1 MMFVYPMMFT
11 SVMYIYVYIYIYVT
25 VYVYQMHK
33 NYDVYVNMTFFSS
46 AASGV
51 PLERSWDTN
60 SNTSEH
66 MFVQILC
73 MCTYI
78 YILHYILLH
87 IYKLLI
93 YI

>member
-1 MMFVYPMMFT
+1 
-11 SVMYIYVYIYIYVT
+11 
-25 VYVYQMHK
+25 MHK

-93 YI
+93 YIYNYWLLLHYHVLRKLKS